1 MERTGVRV
9 QVPVTVGRLRAL
21 KRLALERDSSIAQ
34 IVRDAIEEKYGS
46 ELQKIERNAPKASAN
61 AKKNTQK

>member
-1 MERTGVRV
+1 MEQGVRV

-34 IVRDAIEEKYGS
+34 IVRDAIEAKYGR
-46 ELQKIERNAPKASAN
+46 ELAQIESATPSVSTRTN
-61 AKKNTQK
+61 KRAGK

>member
-34 IVRDAIEEKYGS
+34 IVRDAIEASYGA
-46 ELQKIERNAPKASAN
+46 ELQRIERNTPTVSTRTNKRAGK
-61 AKKNTQK
+61 

>member
-21 KRLALERDSSIAQ
+21 KRLALERDSTIAQ
-34 IVRDAIEEKYGS
+34 IVRDAIEEKYGP
-46 ELQKIERNAPKASAN
+46 ELQQIERSAPTVSTRKNNRSAR
-61 AKKNTQK
+61 

>member
-1 MERTGVRV
+1 MEQGVRV

-34 IVRDAIEEKYGS
+34 IVRDAIEEKYGP
-46 ELQKIERNAPKASAN
+46 ELQKIERNTPTVSTRTNKRAGK
-61 AKKNTQK
+61 